1 MLNRV
6 RAFVTGTLGFD
17 HVLDSTFTPEIALRG
32 HTRELFERKERAAS
46 IDGGKDGGGGGAL
59 PMLSSACPGWVY
71 YAEKTNGEML
81 SSIAA
86 TKCPQQVMGSLVKG
100 WLARRYW
107 DKQYASLLS
116 CSLS

>member
-17 HVLDSTFTPEIALRG
+17 HVFDTTFLPVIALRG
-32 HTRELFERKERAAS
+32 HAREIFVRKERAAS
-46 IDGGKDGGGGGAL
+46 IDGGGGAL
-59 PMLSSACPGWVY
+59 PMLSSACPGWVC

-100 WLARRYW
+100 WLALRYW
-107 DKQYASLLS
+107 DKQYAFSSSALLS
-116 CSLS
+116 